1 MYSKYSRFHPNWFT
15 FGGVILARM
24 NTVKTRPKVFPIF
37 GWILASS
44 RIIVRISN
52 YISRLLFANWLLHSY
67 NQLVCKPVQKTAWL
81 SIKAKVSPPG
91 IKTTIALEEKTAQ
104 IHGMEAGGTTEWEDV
119 SMPTWTVSTT
129 CIRHFRLVRTV
140 SSGSR
145 FTCTPTAWNTPT
157 WNSDQLDSF
166 HAAELSPGQWVMGH
180 HGSWVIKPGWVTLG
194 IGVTH

>member
-52 YISRLLFANWLLHSY
+52 YISRLLLTNWLLHSF
-67 NQLVCKPVQKTAWL
+67 NQLVCKPVQKTACL

-91 IKTTIALEEKTAQ
+91 IKTTIALQDKTARLN
-104 IHGMEAGGTTEWEDV
+104 MKEAGGTTHA
-119 SMPTWTVSTT
+119 SIQTWIASTT
-129 CIRHFRLVRTV
+129 CLGNFPLAWNV
-140 SSGSR
+140 SSGSH
-145 FTCTPTAWNTPT
+145 FTATPTAWNTPT
-157 WNSDQLDSF
+157 WNSDQLDS
-166 HAAELSPGQWVMGH
+166 LRCSRGDTGLVG
-180 HGSWVIKPGWVTLG
+180 HGSWVKWVDKHGWVTWVISRYL
-194 IGVTH
+194 